1 MNIGFWMCAVL
12 VIPFAA
18 LGIFFALLKD
28 RAARF
33 LSGFNMLPKAE
44 QELYDKARISRD
56 MRNSCFIW
64 TAVMVAGALASWL
77 LTTYAFIPAY
87 IIWLILFF
95 RDFHIHARKA
105 YKKYLLEK
113 EDNRKDAKLL

>member
-1 MNIGFWMCAVL
+1 MNIGFWTCSVL

-33 LSGFNMLPKAE
+33 LSGFNTLPKEE
-44 QELYDKARISRD
+44 QEMYDKARISRD

-64 TAVMVAGALASWL
+64 AAVMAAGALASL
-77 LTTYAFIPAY
+77 FLTTYAFIPAY
-87 IIWLILFF
+87 IIWLVLFF
-95 RDFHIHARKA
+95 RDFHVDARKA
-105 YKKYLLEK
+105 YKKYLLKK
-113 EDNRKDAKLL
+113 EDN

>member
-1 MNIGFWMCAVL
+1 MKIGFWMCVVL

-18 LGIFFALLKD
+18 LGISFALLKD

-44 QELYDKARISRD
+44 QELYDKARISKH
-56 MRNSCFIW
+56 MRNSFFIW
-64 TAVMVAGALASWL
+64 TAVMIAGALASWF

-87 IIWLILFF
+87 ALWLVLFF
-95 RDFHIHARKA
+95 RDFHIDARKA
-105 YKKYLLEK
+105 YKKYLLKNEESKK
-113 EDNRKDAKLL
+113 EDSD

>member
-1 MNIGFWMCAVL
+1 MNIGFWLCAVL
-12 VIPFAA
+12 VIAFAA

-28 RAARF
+28 RAAKY

-64 TAVMVAGALASWL
+64 TAVMAAGAVACWL

-87 IIWLILFF
+87 IIWIVLFF
-95 RDFHIHARKA
+95 RDFHIDARKA

-113 EDNRKDAKLL
+113 ENTQN